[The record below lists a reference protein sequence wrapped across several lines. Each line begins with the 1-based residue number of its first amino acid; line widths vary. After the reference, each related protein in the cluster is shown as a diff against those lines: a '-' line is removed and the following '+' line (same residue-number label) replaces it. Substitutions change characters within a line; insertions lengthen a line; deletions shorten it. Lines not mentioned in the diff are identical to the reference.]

1 VRSPPDVYGNIA
13 CLAFSRS
20 RTRDHQRATLPR
32 QTLYRQ
38 RVVDVVAVLGVNV
51 PHRLSDDEACFAA
64 GG

>member
-1 VRSPPDVYGNIA
+1 VTTGERN
-13 CLAFSRS
+13 SRG
-20 RTRDHQRATLPR
+20 
-32 QTLYRQ
+32 TLYRQ